1 MKSEIRNPLMSN
13 CKQYQAFHID
23 YVCHLLDDAQISELN
38 VHLRDCA
45 NCRKEVKAL
54 KEILK
59 LTDKAE
65 TEISSTAW
73 ELKDVEME
81 VYRRLAAENEQADG
95 SSLFLRFL
103 RSRYLFPFKSLMQ
116 TERFSLADFRSSGMR
131 QLWRGILTSCALIAV
146 LFISVVLFD
155 GDQSTKLP
163 VVKIDVS
170 PSHEQLEQYRSQR
183 IRRSLQDVLVSMHL
197 TNDEW
202 ETAGRARMLNEQ
214 AQGTPYENITINSF
228 R

>member
-1 MKSEIRNPLMSN
+1 MSN
-13 CKQYQAFHID
+13 CKQYEAFHID
-23 YVCHLLDDAQISELN
+23 YVCHLLDDAQISEFEA
-38 VHLRDCA
+38 HLYDCTI
-45 NCRKEVKAL
+45 CRKEVNAL
-54 KEILK
+54 KEVLK

-81 VYRRLAAENEQADG
+81 VYRRLAAENEQASG
-95 SSLFLRFL
+95 SSLFLRARHL
-103 RSRYLFPFKSLMQ
+103 LPFRFLMQ
-116 TERFSLADFRSSGMR
+116 MEHFFLHGLRH
-131 QLWRGILTSCALIAV
+131 LWRGMLTGFALVVV
-146 LFISVVLFD
+146 LLISVVSFD

-163 VVKIDVS
+163 VVKIDVL
-170 PSHEQLEQYRSQR
+170 PSHEQLEQYRSQG
-183 IRRSLQDVLVSMHL
+183 IHRSLQDVLVSMHL

-214 AQGTPYENITINSF
+214 AQGTPYENITISSF

>member
-1 MKSEIRNPLMSN
+1 MKSEAWNPLMST
-13 CKQYQAFHID
+13 CKQYEAFHID
-23 YVCHLLDDAQISELN
+23 YVCHLLDDARISELN
-38 VHLRDCA
+38 AHLRDCA

-54 KEILK
+54 KEVLK

-81 VYRRLAAENEQADG
+81 VYRRLAAENEQASG
-95 SSLFLRFL
+95 SSLFLRVRHL
-103 RSRYLFPFKSLMQ
+103 LPFRFLMQ
-116 TERFSLADFRSSGMR
+116 TERFSLYGFRSTGVR
-131 QLWRGILTSCALIAV
+131 QLWRGMLTGCALVVV
-146 LFISVVLFD
+146 LLISVVSFD
-155 GDQSTKLP
+155 GDQSTKMP

-170 PSHEQLEQYRSQR
+170 LSHEQLEQYRSQG

-214 AQGTPYENITINSF
+214 AQGTPYENITISSF